1 MRCPVCLTENEDHFQ
16 FCLACGAELKAAPK
30 KAPVVSR
37 ATSSSA
43 VRPVVTAE
51 RVDSAT
57 TQPVDVPKPISAAP
71 KAPVI
76 DDGPT
81 TVEMKAMP
89 DDAEEPPIALAPASD
104 GLTTSAVDA
113 SPKFDDDDDE
123 DGQIENTYLGPKP
136 ASVSQRI
143 CPACGALVPQ
153 THKFCGGCGEAY
165 TPPAKLDRSS
175 FPKISPS
182 EPEGKILAKLVLI
195 NPDGTLGEYFPVTE
209 RTLTVGRSST
219 HPVFQEDS
227 FLNAE
232 HVKLEYEGGQL
243 FATDVGSVNGTFLR
257 LNGEVELEHGDRFRL
272 GQELLLFETI
282 DKLPRLIE
290 PDDAGTQV
298 IGSPLAP
305 SVWGRLSQVVSLDY
319 QSNAFLLELNEVIL
333 GREHGNIIFPDDGF
347 VSGRHARVSNRG
359 SRYFLED
366 LNSSNGTYFL
376 VKERTELQNGDI
388 LLLGQQLFQ
397 VEVL

>member
-1 MRCPVCLTENEDHFQ
+1 MKT
-16 FCLACGAELKAAPK
+16 AAK
-30 KAPVVSR
+30 KAPLVSR

-43 VRPVVTAE
+43 VRPVMTAE
-51 RVDSAT
+51 RVVSST
-57 TQPVDVPKPISAAP
+57 PPQPADVPKPASATGKKIP
-71 KAPVI
+71 
-76 DDGPT
+76 DDAAT
-81 TVEMKAMP
+81 TVEMPAV
-89 DDAEEPPIALAPASD
+89 DDAEEPPLAEMKTSE
-104 GLTTSAVDA
+104 GLTTSATDA
-113 SPKFDDDDDE
+113 APRFDDDDDDE
-123 DGQIENTYLGPKP
+123 VRGDELIEHTYLGPKP
-136 ASVSQRI
+136 ASVAQRI
-143 CPACGALVPQ
+143 CPSCGALIPG

-165 TPPAKLDRSS
+165 TPPAKVDRSS
-175 FPKISPS
+175 FPKMSPV

-195 NPDGTLGEYFPVTE
+195 NPDGTLGEYFAITE
-209 RTLTVGRSST
+209 RTLTVGRSAN
-219 HPVFQEDS
+219 HPLFQEDS
-227 FLNAE
+227 FLDTD
-232 HVKLEYEGGQL
+232 HVKLDSEGGKL
-243 FATDVGSVNGTFLR
+243 YATDVGSVNGTFLR

-290 PDDAGTQV
+290 PDGADTQV

-319 QSNAFLLELNEVIL
+319 QSNAFLLELNEVVL

-359 SRYFLED
+359 NRYFLED

-376 VKERTELQNGDI
+376 VKERTELQTGDI